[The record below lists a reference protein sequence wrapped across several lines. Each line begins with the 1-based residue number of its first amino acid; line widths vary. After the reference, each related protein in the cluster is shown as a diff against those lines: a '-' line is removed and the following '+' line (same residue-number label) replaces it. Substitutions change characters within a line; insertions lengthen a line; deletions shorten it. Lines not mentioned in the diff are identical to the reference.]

1 MNEIEKLDLNSLDIK
16 AKKIE
21 ELRSLFPEI
30 FSDDK
35 LNLETLNREF
45 GEWVESEKERYGLNW
60 SGKAN
65 CMKVIQQSSTGT
77 LRPNIKDSVEFDKT
91 ENILIEG
98 DNLEVLKLLQKSYYG
113 KIKLIYID
121 PPYNTGSE
129 FIYPDNFQEGLQEYL
144 KRTKQ
149 VDGNGFKISTNAEG
163 GGRYH
168 TNWLNMMYPRL
179 YLARNLLKDD
189 GVIAIHIDEHEAH
202 NLKLVLEE
210 IFGSENDL
218 GEIIWDKRNPKGDST
233 QIATQHETIFVYAKD
248 ISAFK
253 AKFEI
258 KRPKLNA
265 QKMISKVEQLKRK
278 IGQIHIPN
286 DLNEVIQKY
295 SVDLDKTIFAKKYTL
310 DDVRADYRDWLSKQD
325 VSGGEAAYKY
335 IDDDGEIFRTV
346 SMAWPNK
353 KEAPENYF
361 IPLIHPITKKPCP
374 VPDRG
379 WRNPP
384 ETMAEL
390 LKSGMI
396 IFGEDES
403 KQPERKYLLK
413 ENLDENVPSVLPF
426 GGSDDALLK
435 KFNIPFENP
444 KPVDFASM
452 LIGYFVDKDGI
463 VLDFFAGSG
472 TTGHAVMNL
481 NSLDSGNRKFILI
494 QLPEKTSS
502 EKFPTISSITR
513 ERLKKAISTYS
524 QDLLSIDNGTVN
536 GFKSFTLDSSNFSV
550 WENIESTPEKIS
562 ESLKLFAD
570 NINSNR
576 GSLDLLYEIL
586 LKSGF
591 SLSSKFDL
599 VKIGNKEVFS
609 IEDGALL
616 ICLEKDLSIELIEK
630 MLELN
635 PFQIICLDEGFKGN
649 DQLKVNVVQTIKSR
663 QENEETKTIF
673 RVV

>member
-1 MNEIEKLDLNSLDIK
+1 MTEINKIDLNSLDIK
-16 AKKIE
+16 ATKTK
-21 ELRSLFPEI
+21 ELQTLFPEI
-30 FSDDK
+30 FKDGK
-35 LNLETLNREF
+35 LDISALEREV
-45 GEWVESEKERYGLNW
+45 GDWVESEKERYGLSW

-77 LRPNIKDSVEFDKT
+77 LRPSLEDSVEFDKT

-98 DNLEVLKLLQKSYYG
+98 DNLEVLKILQKSYYG

-144 KRTKQ
+144 KRTEQ
-149 VDGNGFKISTNAEG
+149 IDGNGFKISTNAEG

-189 GVIAIHIDEHEAH
+189 GVIAIHIDEHESH

-218 GEIIWDKRNPKGDST
+218 GEIIWDKKNPKGDST
-233 QIATQHETIFVYAKD
+233 KIATQHETIYVFTKD
-248 ISAFK
+248 MNAFK
-253 AKFEI
+253 ANFEI

-265 QKMISKVEQLKRK
+265 QKMLSKVEQLKRK
-278 IGQIHIPN
+278 IGQIQIPN
-286 DLNEVIQKY
+286 DLDEVTKKY
-295 SVDLDKTIFAKKYTL
+295 SIDLDKTVFAKKYTL
-310 DDVRADYRDWLSKQD
+310 EDARADYRDWLSKQD
-325 VSGGEAAYKY
+325 LSGGEAAYKY
-335 IDDDGEIFRTV
+335 IDDDREIFRTV

-353 KEAPENYF
+353 KVAPENYF
-361 IPLIHPITKKPCP
+361 IPLIHPITKKSCP

-396 IFGEDES
+396 IFGEDEL

-413 ENLDENVPSVLPF
+413 DNLDENVPSVLPF

-435 KFNIPFENP
+435 KLNIPFDNP
-444 KPVDFASM
+444 KPVDFASA

-481 NSLDSGNRKFILI
+481 NSADAGRRKFILI
-494 QLPEKTSS
+494 QLPEKTSHT
-502 EKFPTISSITR
+502 KFPTISSITR
-513 ERLKKAISTYS
+513 ERLKKVITAYS
-524 QDLLSIDNGTVN
+524 KDLLTDETEFKN
-536 GFKSFTLDSSNFSV
+536 GFKSFTLDSSNFLV
-550 WENIESTPEKIS
+550 WENIESTPEKIAQ
-562 ESLKLFAD
+562 SLKLFAE
-570 NINSNR
+570 NINFSR
-576 GSLDLLYEIL
+576 SSMDLLYEIL

-591 SLSSKFDL
+591 SLDSKFDPL
-599 VKIGNKEVFS
+599 KLDDKEVFS

-616 ICLEKDLSIELIEK
+616 ICLEKELSIELVEK

-635 PFQIICLDEGFKGN
+635 PFQIICMDEGFKGN
-649 DQLKVNVVQTIKSR
+649 DQLKVNVIQTIKSR

>member
-16 AKKIE
+16 KLKVK
-21 ELRSLFPEI
+21 ELQKLFPEI
-30 FSDDK
+30 FRDGK
-35 LNLETLNREF
+35 LDYSILEREI
-45 GEWVESEKERYGLNW
+45 GDWIDPEKERFGLTW

-65 CMKVIQQSSTGT
+65 CMKVIQQPSIGT
-77 LRPNIKDSVEFDKT
+77 LRPDLEESVEFDKA
-91 ENILIEG
+91 ENLMIEG
-98 DNLEVLKLLQKSYYG
+98 DNLEALKLLQKSYYG

-144 KRTKQ
+144 KRTEQ

-189 GVIAIHIDEHEAH
+189 GVIAIHIDEHESH
-202 NLKLVLEE
+202 NLKLILEE

-218 GEIIWDKRNPKGDST
+218 GEIIWDKKNPKGDST
-233 QIATQHETIFVYAKD
+233 KIATQHETIFAFAKD
-248 ISAFK
+248 LNVFK
-253 AKFEI
+253 SKFEI

-265 QKMISKVEQLKRK
+265 QRMLSKVAQLRKKVGQEQ
-278 IGQIHIPN
+278 IPS
-286 DLNEVIQKY
+286 DLDNVIQKY
-295 SVDLDKTIFAKKYTL
+295 SLNLDKSSLAKKYTL
-310 DDVRADYRDWLSKQD
+310 DDVRSDYRDWLSRQD
-325 VSGGEAAYKY
+325 VSGGEAAYKF
-335 IDDDGEIFRTV
+335 IDGDGEIYRTV

-353 KEAPENYF
+353 KTAPENYF
-361 IPLIHPITKKPCP
+361 IPLIHPVTNKPCP
-374 VPDRG
+374 IPDRG

-390 LKSGMI
+390 LKSGLI

-435 KFNIPFENP
+435 KFDIPFDNP
-444 KPVDFASM
+444 KPVDFVSA
-452 LIGYFVDKDGI
+452 LIGYFTDPEGI

-481 NSLDSGNRKFILI
+481 NSIDSGKRKFILV
-494 QLPEKTSS
+494 QLPEKTNNK
-502 EKFPTISSITR
+502 KFPTISSITR
-513 ERLKKAISTYS
+513 ERLKKAISSYS
-524 QDLLSIDNGTVN
+524 SDLLSGGPDFSN
-536 GFKSFTLDSSNFSV
+536 GFKAFTLDASNFLV
-550 WENIESTPEKIS
+550 WETNGPNVDELSH
-562 ESLKLFAD
+562 SLKLFSE
-570 NINSNR
+570 NIKPARS
-576 GSLDLLYEIL
+576 SLDLFYEVL
-586 LKSGF
+586 LKSSF
-591 SLSSKFDL
+591 PLDSKFNL
-599 VKIGNKEVFS
+599 LKIKGKEVFS

-616 ICLEKDLSIELIEK
+616 ICLDKELSIELIEA

-649 DQLKVNVVQTIKSR
+649 DQLKVNVIQTIKSR
-663 QENEETKTIF
+663 QENEDTKTVF